1 MNKIVMENLTSFE
14 LAKVVNI
21 GLHLLGVRWHLEYDQ
36 EHDAF
41 IMTKGGINETLC

>member
-1 MNKIVMENLTSFE
+1 MRIVMENLSSFE

-36 EHDAF
+36 EHDDF
-41 IMTKGGINETLC
+41 VMTKGGTK